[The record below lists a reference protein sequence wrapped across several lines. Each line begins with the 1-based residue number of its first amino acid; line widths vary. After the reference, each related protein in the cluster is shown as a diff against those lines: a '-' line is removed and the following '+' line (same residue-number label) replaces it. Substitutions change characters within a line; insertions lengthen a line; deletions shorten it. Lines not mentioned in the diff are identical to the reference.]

1 VLRRDASTAHRRG
14 ARSDPRWR
22 SRGLCRFLFF
32 ALFLWASLVNMRLAL
47 WHPTAYLEYA
57 RWAVGPYRRFILGP
71 FSRHA
76 SLFVGAIAV
85 GQLVIAAL
93 VAARGRAVAL
103 GLAGAIVFLLAIAPL
118 GRGSAFPFSLVA
130 AAAAALLLR
139 RSFTRSLAREALA
152 AAARLRARLHLHE
165 HLSGGSR

>member
-1 VLRRDASTAHRRG
+1 MTETQVLYANVISNTA
-14 ARSDPRWR
+14 ALLILVACWR
-22 SRGLCRFLFF
+22 SRGLGRFLFF

-71 FSRHA
+71 FSRHT

-103 GLAGAIVFLLAIAPL
+103 GLAGAIVFLMAIAPL
-118 GRGSAFPFSLVA
+118 GRGSAFPV
-130 AAAAALLLR
+130 
-139 RSFTRSLAREALA
+139 LARRGCRRGALG
-152 AAARLRARLHLHE
+152 AAARLRARLHLQE
-165 HLSGGSR
+165 QLSGGSR